1 MTCKEE
7 TPPRTD
13 WLVGMGGE
21 FSLWGWIPS
30 IDTWNA
36 EMLKGYLLGRCV
48 GSSSIG
54 TVKRGHTWA
63 VFFFSRCWLFFGF
76 DIRKKSLANVRWQVN
91 L

>member
-54 TVKRGHTWA
+54 TVKGAIHGPS
-63 VFFFSRCWLFFGF
+63 FSFRDVGCFFGF